1 MLSLQHLPETALVGP
16 KSDKARAHQGSQHL
30 KEALSLP
37 RSNFA
42 ATAGGTRQVRI
53 GLTLLWTEHF
63 PDSGHKSHLPAPSLL
78 TQRVVHTEGSRAS

>member
-1 MLSLQHLPETALVGP
+1 MLSLQHLPEMALVGP

-37 RSNFA
+37 ASNFA
-42 ATAGGTRQVRI
+42 AAARGTRQVRI
-53 GLTLLWTEHF
+53 RLTFLQAERF

-78 TQRVVHTEGSRAS
+78 AQRVVHTKGLRAS